1 MAEGGGREI
10 DSLNNYY
17 DDLAIGD
24 RITSRGRTITETD
37 LVVFSGLSGDYTQLH
52 TDEEHAKAGP
62 FGGRIAHGC
71 LTLSIATGLE
81 FQLFGTGE
89 VRVLAFYGLDRVRF
103 VKPVFI
109 GDTIHVGVEVIA
121 LVDKDETRG
130 VVTFHEEIRNQRDET
145 VAVLD
150 KRTLNKKRAYDA

>member
-1 MAEGGGREI
+1 MAEVGGREI

-24 RITSRGRTITETD
+24 RIMSRGRTITETD

-109 GDTIHVGVEVIA
+109 GDTIHVVVEVIA

>member
-37 LVVFSGLSGDYTQLH
+37 LVIFSGLSGDYTQLH

-109 GDTIHVGVEVIA
+109 GDTIHVVVEVIA

-130 VVTFHEEIRNQRDET
+130 VVTFHEEIRNQRGET

>member
-109 GDTIHVGVEVIA
+109 GDTIHVVVEVIA

>member
-10 DSLNNYY
+10 TSLNNYY

-37 LVVFSGLSGDYTQLH
+37 LVIFSGLSGDYTQLH
-52 TDEEHAKAGP
+52 TDEEHAKTGP
-62 FGGRIAHGC
+62 FGSRIAHGC

-109 GDTIHVGVEVIA
+109 GDTLHVVVAVIG
-121 LVDKDETRG
+121 LDDKDETRG
-130 VVTFHEEIRNQRDET
+130 VVTFHEEICNQRGET

>member
-109 GDTIHVGVEVIA
+109 GDTIHVVVEVIA

-130 VVTFHEEIRNQRDET
+130 VVTFHEEIRNQRGET

>member
-109 GDTIHVGVEVIA
+109 GDTINVVVEVIA

>member
-1 MAEGGGREI
+1 MATADGREI
-10 DSLNNYY
+10 ASLNNYY

-62 FGGRIAHGC
+62 FGSRIAHGC

-109 GDTIHVGVEVIA
+109 GDTLHLVAEVIA

-130 VVTFHEEIRNQRDET
+130 VVTFHQEILNQRDET